1 MNKSI
6 ESTDTFHKDDSFESL
21 YSSPRQRINKE
32 ILAENRVMPFDFV
45 TNRKARTFFKED
57 AVNIDTL
64 LNNQDLSNK
73 QNDTIYNPG

>member
-45 TNRKARTFFKED
+45 THRKARTFFKED